1 MRDHLVSYL
10 RLLGFSVCTLAVAL
24 CTRFATAYA
33 ATPAPEP
40 RFALPPSQ
48 GDMAVTPVVLTEE
61 QAVAELDDRLMAL
74 SAEIANLSKALD
86 VLGPLPDHPELFIPV
101 AMSELENPAP
111 ASEIVRPY
119 SPIAS
124 TADTVADM
132 RRASLGALSVDAHA
146 ADLGHLQP
154 GYDLPSHAV
163 DFNLELS
170 DDEALTAL
178 CVELSAVSG
187 PPRMVA
193 PIRAWW

>member
-24 CTRFATAYA
+24 CTRFATASA

-48 GDMAVTPVVLTEE
+48 GDMAAAPVLLTEDE
-61 QAVAELDDRLMAL
+61 AVAELDDRLTAL

-101 AMSELENPAP
+101 AMSALENPAP
-111 ASEIVRPY
+111 ASENVRPY
-119 SPIAS
+119 SPLAS

-132 RRASLGALSVDAHA
+132 RRASLGALSVDACG
-146 ADLGHLQP
+146 ADLGCLQP
-154 GYDLPSHAV
+154 GYDLPSHIV

-170 DDEALTAL
+170 EDEALAAL